1 MRELREPRS
10 KRLLPNRYK
19 QQHINSPDFVC
30 FCCLTDVVYPNE
42 TFNNCRYASV
52 LCRLPTPPWPAAESK
67 TELSSPVPSLYCLSL
82 QGVSVAFCSCF
93 CPRSPSLFNP
103 FTLSSLFC
111 LELFTF
117 SSSSY
122 HLIAYFGTSGLC
134 VA

>member
-30 FCCLTDVVYPNE
+30 FCGLTDVVYPNE

-67 TELSSPVPSLYCLSL
+67 TELSPLLFSLSTVFPFRGYLL
-82 QGVSVAFCSCF
+82 LFVLVSA
-93 CPRSPSLFNP
+93 PDLHLFLILLP
-103 FTLSSLFC
+103 FQVSF
-111 LELFTF
+111 
-117 SSSSY
+117 
-122 HLIAYFGTSGLC
+122 
-134 VA
+134 V